1 MALPIDLIISM
12 HMRLTEPIL
21 NGRSHDAF
29 ATAIYVLQLIGC
41 TNLVQLSQS
50 YHVNIH
56 TKYHAGHLLR

>member
-1 MALPIDLIISM
+1 M

-21 NGRSHDAF
+21 NGRSHNAF